1 MSAGQT
7 LISAN
12 FTYNDSSIIGEGRYG
27 VVFDGTYFGINV
39 AVKRIQRFQVNPHEE
54 ANLRKLDHDNV
65 IRLEHC
71 VNNKDF
77 RFSILK
83 LLVPRNAIIM
93 YKF

>member
-39 AVKRIQRFQVNPHEE
+39 AVKRIQRFQVNPHT
-54 ANLRKLDHDNV
+54 ARTLRKQQGFQVQYSKTFSTKECNYNV
-65 IRLEHC
+65 
-71 VNNKDF
+71 
-77 RFSILK
+77 
-83 LLVPRNAIIM
+83 
-93 YKF
+93 